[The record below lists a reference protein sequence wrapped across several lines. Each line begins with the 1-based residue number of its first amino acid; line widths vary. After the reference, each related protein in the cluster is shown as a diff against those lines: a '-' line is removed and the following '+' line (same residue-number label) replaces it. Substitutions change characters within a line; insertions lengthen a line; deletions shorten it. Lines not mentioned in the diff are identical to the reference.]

1 MAASMADFL
10 GQEQAAQFAEQLWCF
25 LHSGLTVAAYD
36 RLVFG
41 AAGEGE
47 QQGEQGKQDQEDGG
61 GDVGEAEAGALHDW

>member
-1 MAASMADFL
+1 MAGFL
-10 GQEQAAQFAEQLWCF
+10 GQEQAAQFAAQLWCF

-47 QQGEQGKQDQEDGG
+47 QQGDQEQQDHIGSG
-61 GDVGEAEAGALHDW
+61 GDAGEAEAGALQDW